1 MSSRF
6 SLLALGVGVY
16 LAVAI
21 GSFPAAVADRWFGPE
36 GLTLAVLDGT
46 IWNGRAAY
54 GEAAG
59 FPFSDLR
66 WQLHPLALLTGKLSV
81 TAESKLAGGL
91 ASGRVLASGSRIDF
105 SDVRASATLESLS
118 QRFALGEISGRL
130 NLSLSR
136 LELVDGSP
144 VAAVGT
150 LTIADLYGAP
160 LIPMAGVTTIPLGNY
175 RAELAPADQPG
186 IVAVVKDEGGPLELS
201 GRISLAPDRSFS
213 LDALIKARPGAPEV
227 LVQGVEI
234 VTGEP
239 NAEGRRRFL
248 QQGTL

>member
-1 MSSRF
+1 
-6 SLLALGVGVY
+6 
-16 LAVAI
+16 
-21 GSFPAAVADRWFGPE
+21 
-36 GLTLAVLDGT
+36 
-46 IWNGRAAY
+46 
-54 GEAAG
+54 
-59 FPFSDLR
+59 
-66 WQLHPLALLTGKLSV
+66 
-81 TAESKLAGGL
+81 
-91 ASGRVLASGSRIDF
+91 
-105 SDVRASATLESLS
+105 
-118 QRFALGEISGRL
+118 
-130 NLSLSR
+130 
-136 LELVDGSP
+136 
-144 VAAVGT
+144 
-150 LTIADLYGAP
+150 
-160 LIPMAGVTTIPLGNY
+160 VTTIPLGNY